1 MVGFSISDK
10 GSKKEKFLFLHLQSD
25 PMRNNLQPQT
35 NPRKFNYLH
44 WSILLI
50 ISLVI
55 AHLIVTESQ
64 TKPMLVIIHQSN
76 YKLAMAFS
84 WPLTFAMMYWIDW
97 CTKFLDNHRPWT
109 GNWVARTILQFI
121 LGVLVVLVI
130 DVLAVKGYFD
140 AYHKNFSRS
149 GYMEIEFPIVRWMVL
164 LMNVTYIAWFFAA
177 NYYHTK
183 RKNEELGEFIKL
195 LTDKDKQERFYKR
208 TIKAHLGNRIML
220 VELNEIACFA
230 REDNIGY
237 VYLLDGHKFNI
248 DLKLYELNAILDSSS
263 FYQINRSVI
272 ISLDIVKGFEK
283 VKNQQA
289 AIILKE
295 GNQLEVS
302 LLVSRDRFEGFKER
316 FDTYRMF

>member
-1 MVGFSISDK
+1 
-10 GSKKEKFLFLHLQSD
+10 
-25 PMRNNLQPQT
+25 MRNNLQLQT
-35 NPRKFNYLH
+35 NSRKVKYLH
-44 WSILLI
+44 WSLLLV

-64 TKPMLVIIHQSN
+64 KKPMLVLIHQFN
-76 YKLAMAFS
+76 YKVAMAFS
-84 WPLTFAMMYWIDW
+84 WTMTFAIMYWINW
-97 CTKFLDNHRPWT
+97 CTRFLDTYRPWT
-109 GNWVARTILQFI
+109 GNWIVRTLIQFV
-121 LGVLVVLVI
+121 LGVLAVLIFDILV
-130 DVLAVKGYFD
+130 VKGYFD
-140 AYHKNFSRS
+140 AFNRDFRKS
-149 GYMEIEFPIVRWMVL
+149 GYMEVEFPIVRLMVL
-164 LMNVTYIAWFFAA
+164 LMNVTNIAWFFAA

-195 LTDKDKQERFYKR
+195 LTDKEQQQKFYRR
-208 TIKAHLGNRIML
+208 TIKAHLGNRIIL

-248 DLKLYELNAILDSSS
+248 DLKLYQLNALLDSSS